1 MVIAATKI
9 IARNQIVL
17 GDSIS
22 YSSVVSF
29 PIILISSSE
38 VTCDEFSS
46 ITGHQRW
53 IQTEKGNPFF
63 KYQQLALK
71 SLLFLPS

>member
-17 GDSIS
+17 GDSIP
-22 YSSVVSF
+22 YFSVVSF
-29 PIILISSSE
+29 PVTLISSSE

-46 ITGHQRW
+46 ITGHQQW
-53 IQTEKGNPFF
+53 CPVKVKKAIHFSNIN
-63 KYQQLALK
+63 
-71 SLLFLPS
+71 SWH